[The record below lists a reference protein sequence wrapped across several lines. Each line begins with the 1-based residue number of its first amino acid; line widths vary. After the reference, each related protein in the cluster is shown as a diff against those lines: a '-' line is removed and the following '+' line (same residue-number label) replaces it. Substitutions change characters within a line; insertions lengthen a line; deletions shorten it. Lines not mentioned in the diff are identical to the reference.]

1 MALSRTVFELLDQV
15 ATRDV
20 SATLK
25 NEERACSSRSVASE
39 ISQ

>member
-1 MALSRTVFELLDQV
+1 MALSRTVSELLDQV

-25 NEERACSSRSVASE
+25 NEERA
-39 ISQ
+39 